1 MKKMIA
7 MVLALTMTLTT
18 AFALAETEDASI
30 TVQGTATVT
39 AEPDMVSV
47 TANASIT
54 DPSVSGAQE
63 KMNAIIAEVTGKLIE
78 LGVKEEDIVTQNYS
92 YYPTYNYEGE
102 TRTLT
107 GYQANHTLEITCRDV
122 EMLDSVVGVVTDS
135 GMSEIYGIQ
144 YDISERSALY
154 QDALALAI
162 ESAQAKAVKMA
173 EASDMTIT
181 GLEELR
187 ENGGYDAGVVVNTA
201 MDAAV
206 MSARAESGGTGIRA
220 GSVSVTANVTAVY
233 EAKGE

>member
-1 MKKMIA
+1 
-7 MVLALTMTLTT
+7 
-18 AFALAETEDASI
+18 
-30 TVQGTATVT
+30 
-39 AEPDMVSV
+39 
-47 TANASIT
+47 
-54 DPSVSGAQE
+54 
-63 KMNAIIAEVTGKLIE
+63 
-78 LGVKEEDIVTQNYS
+78 
-92 YYPTYNYEGE
+92 
-102 TRTLT
+102 
-107 GYQANHTLEITCRDV
+107 
-122 EMLDSVVGVVTDS
+122 MLDSVVGVVTDS

-201 MDAAV
+201 MDDAV